1 MRSAAAA
8 PAAAAARL
16 GWMQRHVRAFGRSG
30 AISSGPY
37 DRADDLVPENHG
49 SSQDR
54 GTHGSLPPVV
64 DVGAADSAVLDARD
78 RLARLRDAGF
88 EFVDPQIAGGVDA
101 QRLDGV
107 VAHRRWAFLDAGV
120 PR

>member
-49 SSQDR
+49 GSQDR
-54 GTHGSLPPVV
+54 GTHGPRPPVV
-64 DVGAADSAVLDARD
+64 DAGAADSAGLDPRD
-78 RLARLRDAGF
+78 RLARLRSGGF
-88 EFVDPQIAGGVDA
+88 EFVEPQISGGVDA
-101 QRLDGV
+101 R
-107 VAHRRWAFLDAGV
+107 
-120 PR
+120 P